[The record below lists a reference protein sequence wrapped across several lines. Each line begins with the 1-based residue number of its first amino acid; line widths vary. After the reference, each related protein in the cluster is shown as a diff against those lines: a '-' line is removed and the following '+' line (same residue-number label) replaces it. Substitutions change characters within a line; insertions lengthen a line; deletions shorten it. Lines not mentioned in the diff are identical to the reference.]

1 MRLFILLF
9 VKANKMKCPN
19 LEKHSSSLKQR
30 YRYLGKSRSSFSLLE
45 YKDLY
50 FSHPT
55 SCYLYLEC
63 NNMGEVKTYKCS
75 NQTYFS
81 PFYQMCVHPSIAN
94 CFKHFPLSSNLFPY
108 LQNLYTINNNSNEK
122 QETEAPIMANYR
134 LMPNLNITIANN
146 SLSIKSN
153 DSSYETTE
161 YSNLNTTT
169 EFKTS
174 SILR

>member
-1 MRLFILLF
+1 
-9 VKANKMKCPN
+9 MKCPN

-63 NNMGEVKTYKCS
+63 NNLGEVKTYKCS

-94 CFKHFPLSSNLFPY
+94 CFKHYPLSSNLFPY
-108 LQNLYTINNNSNEK
+108 LQNLYTLNNSVEK
-122 QETEAPIMANYR
+122 QETDATLFVVTPMMANYR
-134 LMPNLNITIANN
+134 LLPNSNTNATSTDILLSPKIENTFNETSTYSSLNSTILE
-146 SLSIKSN
+146 SK
-153 DSSYETTE
+153 
-161 YSNLNTTT
+161 TTT
-169 EFKTS
+169 VLK
-174 SILR
+174 

>member
-1 MRLFILLF
+1 
-9 VKANKMKCPN
+9 MKCPN

-63 NNMGEVKTYKCS
+63 NNLGEVKTYKCS

-94 CFKHFPLSSNLFPY
+94 CFKHYPLSSNLFPY
-108 LQNLYTINNNSNEK
+108 LQNLYTLNNSVEK
-122 QETEAPIMANYR
+122 QETDATLFIVTPIMANYR
-134 LMPNLNITIANN
+134 LLPNSNSNITSANILLSPKIENAINEASTYSSLN
-146 SLSIKSN
+146 S
-153 DSSYETTE
+153 TTFE
-161 YSNLNTTT
+161 SKTTSVL
-169 EFKTS
+169 K
-174 SILR
+174 

>member
-1 MRLFILLF
+1 
-9 VKANKMKCPN
+9 MKCPN

-63 NNMGEVKTYKCS
+63 NNLGEVKTYKCS

-94 CFKHFPLSSNLFPY
+94 CFKHYPLSSNLFPY
-108 LQNLYTINNNSNEK
+108 LQNLYTLNNSVEK
-122 QETEAPIMANYR
+122 QETDATLFIVTPIMANYR
-134 LMPNLNITIANN
+134 RLPNSNSNITSANILLSPKIENAINEASTYSSLN
-146 SLSIKSN
+146 S
-153 DSSYETTE
+153 TTFE
-161 YSNLNTTT
+161 SKTTSVL
-169 EFKTS
+169 K
-174 SILR
+174 

>member
-1 MRLFILLF
+1 
-9 VKANKMKCPN
+9 MKCPN

-63 NNMGEVKTYKCS
+63 NNLGEVKTYKCS

-94 CFKHFPLSSNLFPY
+94 CFKHYPLSSNLFPY
-108 LQNLYTINNNSNEK
+108 LQNLYTLNNSVEK
-122 QETEAPIMANYR
+122 QETDATLFVVTPIMANYR
-134 LMPNLNITIANN
+134 LLPNSISNITSTNILLSPIIENIINETSTYSSLN
-146 SLSIKSN
+146 S
-153 DSSYETTE
+153 TTFE
-161 YSNLNTTT
+161 SKTTT
-169 EFKTS
+169 VLK
-174 SILR
+174 

>member
-1 MRLFILLF
+1 
-9 VKANKMKCPN
+9 MKCPN

-63 NNMGEVKTYKCS
+63 NNLGEVKTYKCS

-94 CFKHFPLSSNLFPY
+94 CFKHYPLSSNLFPY
-108 LQNLYTINNNSNEK
+108 LQNLYTLNKSVEK
-122 QETEAPIMANYR
+122 QETDATLFIVTSIMANYR
-134 LMPNLNITIANN
+134 LLPNSN
-146 SLSIKSN
+146 SN
-153 DSSYETTE
+153 DVWNNAVVTGSTDGIGKKYAELVYGLITR
-161 YSNLNTTT
+161 L
-169 EFKTS
+169 F
-174 SILR
+174 